1 MTIDNK
7 TEIYNEYYQKVR
19 NYILSKINNFH
30 EAEDLCSNVF
40 VKVYK
45 NIDKYDSSKSSIS
58 TWIFTITRNTLIDYY
73 RAKKIHVELDENIAI
88 KDDDDT
94 IFTDENLEIMADALE
109 NLDDRLREIILLH
122 YYKNES
128 LRDIANKMGISYA
141 YIKILHQK
149 ALIKLRKYFD

>member
-94 IFTDENLEIMADALE
+94 ILTDENLEIMADALE